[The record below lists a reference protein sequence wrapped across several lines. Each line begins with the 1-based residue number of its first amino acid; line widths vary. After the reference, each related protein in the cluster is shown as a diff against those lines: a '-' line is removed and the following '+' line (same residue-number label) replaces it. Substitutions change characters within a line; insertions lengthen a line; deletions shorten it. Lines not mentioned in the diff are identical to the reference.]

1 MKHSNVCIISSLL
14 LLILVAGAFFNAR
27 YLNRTVTDII
37 RSLDDLPDD
46 ALSAKERIIDLRDFW
61 EERKQ
66 ILKFTISD
74 SSLNAISLLFDEV
87 LIAIQNADNEEY
99 QKATAR
105 LRRAVENI
113 NQLEKIALSNIF

>member
-37 RSLDDLPDD
+37 SSLDDLPDD
-46 ALSAKERIIDLRDFW
+46 VLSAKESIIDLRDFW

-74 SSLNAISLLFDEV
+74 SSLNSISLLFDEV
-87 LIAIQNADNEEY
+87 LIAIHNADNEEY

-113 NQLEKIALSNIF
+113 NQLEKITLSNIF

>member
-37 RSLDDLPDD
+37 SSLDDLPDD
-46 ALSAKERIIDLRDFW
+46 VLSAKERIIDLRDFW

-74 SSLNAISLLFDEV
+74 SSLNSISLLFDEV
-87 LIAIQNADNEEY
+87 LIAIHNADNEEY

-113 NQLEKIALSNIF
+113 NQLEKITLSNIF

>member
-14 LLILVAGAFFNAR
+14 LIILVAGAFFNAR

-46 ALSAKERIIDLRDFW
+46 VLSAKERIIDLRDFW

>member
-37 RSLDDLPDD
+37 SSLDDLPDD
-46 ALSAKERIIDLRDFW
+46 VLSAKEHILDLRDFW

-87 LIAIQNADNEEY
+87 LIAIQNTDNEEY

>member
-46 ALSAKERIIDLRDFW
+46 ALSAKERIIVLRDFW

>member
-14 LLILVAGAFFNAR
+14 LIILVAGAFFNAR
-27 YLNRTVTDII
+27 YLNHTVTDII

-46 ALSAKERIIDLRDFW
+46 VLSAKEHIIDLRDFW

>member
-46 ALSAKERIIDLRDFW
+46 ALSAKERIIDLRYFW

>member
-37 RSLDDLPDD
+37 RSIDDLPDD

-87 LIAIQNADNEEY
+87 IIAIQNADNEEY

>member
-27 YLNRTVTDII
+27 YLNRTVTDITS
-37 RSLDDLPDD
+37 SLDDLPDD

>member
-37 RSLDDLPDD
+37 RSIDDLPDD

-74 SSLNAISLLFDEV
+74 SSLNSISLLFDEA

>member
-14 LLILVAGAFFNAR
+14 LIILVAGAFFNAR
-27 YLNRTVTDII
+27 YLNHTVTDII

-46 ALSAKERIIDLRDFW
+46 VLSAKERIIDLRDFW

>member
-46 ALSAKERIIDLRDFW
+46 ALSAKEHIIDLRDFW

>member
-46 ALSAKERIIDLRDFW
+46 ALSAKERIIVLRDFW

-87 LIAIQNADNEEY
+87 HIAIQNADNEEY

>member
-27 YLNRTVTDII
+27 YLNRTVIDII

-46 ALSAKERIIDLRDFW
+46 ALSAKEHIIDLRNFW